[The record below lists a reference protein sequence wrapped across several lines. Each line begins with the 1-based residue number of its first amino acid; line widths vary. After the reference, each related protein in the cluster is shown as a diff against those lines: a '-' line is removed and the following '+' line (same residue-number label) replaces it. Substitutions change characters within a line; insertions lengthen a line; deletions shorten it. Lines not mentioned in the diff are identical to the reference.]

1 VVVHKSKP
9 PKSSPTF
16 EKINQE
22 RLKKCAET
30 AKSARSTIETSKR
43 LTEAARELIE
53 NLHKHRKKAG

>member
-16 EKINQE
+16 EKMNQE

-30 AKSARSTIETSKR
+30 AESARIAIETSKR
-43 LTEAARELIE
+43 LTEASRELVDNIHE
-53 NLHKHRKKAG
+53 HRKKAG